1 MRVPDTPEMKE
12 MWKKIK
18 PYLIYEG
25 LEVTLAEDAPEEIR
39 KIHDEYFKLFDQRYR
54 EVWEAFNPQL
64 PLPED

>member
-12 MWKKIK
+12 MWQKFK
-18 PYLIYEG
+18 PYLICEG

-39 KIHDEYFKLFDQRYR
+39 KIHDRYFELSKKRYR